1 MCQRE
6 GSGHLL
12 DEWLEK
18 PLALAELDN
27 TGGHSS
33 TLQDQ
38 DVPGANPREDVGG
51 PPEHEAAHDNVN
63 VSITKMVDTPW
74 AKSEDDSG
82 GVTGCQDT
90 PLESEPAKEYQDK
103 ELQELLSLAE
113 APFPPPPPPHLLCGS
128 DEDCAEYPRSTL
140 PAILIGHQQ
149 VEQLPSGQAEG
160 GPEGHNQE
168 AAQQVHSQGF
178 SPLSVVAME
187 PANQNADGS
196 QGFGCVVAVSEGQ
209 RRAGEQRDR
218 EACQVEEKA
227 EQKEG
232 GLGSDSE
239 SERLTRSSEMVRC
252 SEIEESRNR
261 VITEKCSSLS
271 MPKLS
276 GGSRM
281 DIDPYDDGQSDSGVS
296 ADFSTISTFESPN
309 VKANMDCVKP
319 SANETPIERE
329 IRRAVQREQSL
340 RRSRGIKNVSPTT
353 EYVEIPLKKSV
364 LNSGLPVKSEK
375 SQGKDRQFAGNKMQK
390 EIHAEVQR
398 EQALVKLGT
407 VPGVYDKGTVRQLK
421 ERKKLFEA
429 FQEPRDSSD
438 NLTPRTRVPSWASAN
453 DLYHREN
460 QENAS
465 TPASPP
471 GGLSV
476 GKGQSAHWLNQKQQ
490 QQQQQE
496 KEHSS
501 TSPAWTEPGGSTSST
516 SPRCPGLSQGN
527 GRQVNG
533 RLESNLP
540 SRSLNPPQPLQQN
553 PRPGF
558 LVQTQ
563 VVDVVDSG
571 TPNALPSLGGG
582 DYLGRTEREVEE
594 EDTEEEPVPKEN
606 PFFKLRSSLSVDKVE
621 QDIRE
626 AQEREKELRR
636 LRTSLYGAM
645 GAGTEERTR
654 GGRGVNGGGV
664 QLSPCPISS
673 QSFNL
678 PALPAQPVSQT
689 HRSLG
694 RLGMWPP
701 SQAEE
706 QQVNQLE
713 VSMRCMS
720 LRQKT
725 PLLQHWETGCVIN
738 GHQDQDH

>member
-1 MCQRE
+1 MATEPVMCQRE

-18 PLALAELDN
+18 PLALVELDN

-33 TLQDQ
+33 PLQDQ
-38 DVPGANPREDVGG
+38 DVPGADPREDVGS

-74 AKSEDDSG
+74 AKSEDDPS

-103 ELQELLSLAE
+103 ELKELLSLAE
-113 APFPPPPPPHLLCGS
+113 APFPPPPPPPHFLCGS

-140 PAILIGHQQ
+140 PAILVGHQQ

-261 VITEKCSSLS
+261 VIEKCSSLS

-309 VKANMDCVKP
+309 VKANMDFVKP

-496 KEHSS
+496 QQEQQEHSS
-501 TSPAWTEPGGSTSST
+501 TSPAWAEPGGSTSST
-516 SPRCPGLSQGN
+516 SPRGPGLSQGN
-527 GRQVNG
+527 GRQ
-533 RLESNLP
+533 
-540 SRSLNPPQPLQQN
+540 
-553 PRPGF
+553 
-558 LVQTQ
+558 TQ
-563 VVDVVDSG
+563 VVDVIDSG

-594 EDTEEEPVPKEN
+594 EDTEEEPVPKDN

-636 LRTSLYGAM
+636 LRTSLYGAT
-645 GAGTEERTR
+645 GAGREERTR
-654 GGRGVNGGGV
+654 GGRG
-664 QLSPCPISS
+664 
-673 QSFNL
+673 
-678 PALPAQPVSQT
+678 PVSQT
-689 HRSLG
+689 HRVTGPPAARQSLG

-713 VSMRCMS
+713 SPRS